1 MLLCSAGDSATG
13 WVGSRTHPLHH
24 REPLRRR
31 SATKRAVILAA
42 VQASCLACTPVTIT
56 KTVAFRFTSPSDVAL
71 RGEPTREQTLPA
83 GGSSQTVTLSAGNLQ
98 VRGFLSSWLAP
109 YEIGARR
116 DADGSISLVWSTSAP
131 AENELVEAIV
141 PADGVLI
148 VKDLPSSVSI
158 LEDFV
163 TPSGSVALARCAEF
177 RDVSPS
183 GRHGRR
189 PSRFRLLSWPVLP
202 HGLSNGTCGTRPN
215 SGAGFV
221 LEAPSRNVV
230 EIVETV
236 RHHHD
241 IPNWEIEV
249 FLLGLLGSG
258 AAVTER
264 LVVPR
269 MSQQANAMSLV
280 SIALGLAIAG
290 AVLPDLLVRTPPDR
304 ELIHRNLE
312 PGGDQAGMSWR

>member
-1 MLLCSAGDSATG
+1 
-13 WVGSRTHPLHH
+13 VRHPA
-24 REPLRRR
+24 
-31 SATKRAVILAA
+31 ATKRAVMLAA
-42 VQASCLACTPVTIT
+42 VQASCLACTPVTVT

-71 RGEPTREQTLPA
+71 RGEPTPQQTLPA
-83 GGSSQTVTLSAGNLQ
+83 GGLSQTVTLSAGNLQ
-98 VRGFLSSWLAP
+98 VRGFFTNWLAP

-116 DADGSISLVWSTSAP
+116 DADGSISLIWSTSAP
-131 AENELVEAIV
+131 AENEVVEAII

-148 VKDLPSSVSI
+148 VRDLPPAVSI

-163 TPSGSVALARCAEF
+163 TPSGWFALARCAEF

-183 GRHGRR
+183 SRHGRG

-202 HGLSNGTCGTRPN
+202 HGLSNHACGTPPN

-221 LEAPSRNVV
+221 VEAPSRNVV

-236 RHHHD
+236 QHHHD
-241 IPNWEIEV
+241 VPNWEVEV
-249 FLLGLLGSG
+249 FLLGLLGS
-258 AAVTER
+258 AAAATER

-269 MSQQANAMSLV
+269 MSQQANAASLL

-304 ELIHRNLE
+304 EVIHRNLE
-312 PGGDQAGMSWR
+312 PGGEQVGTSWP